1 MKTRKLICILLSV
14 VLIFGLSNSSLIF
27 ASENPSENDEMTG
40 ELLPTA
46 DNAFYAP
53 TIRQMIEV
61 NLELGNQDEE
71 FYHALANAWLH
82 SS

>member
-14 VLIFGLSNSSLIF
+14 VLIFGLSKSSFVF
-27 ASENPSENDEMTG
+27 ASDDVTEGENISD
-40 ELLPTA
+40 ELLPNP

-53 TIRQMIEV
+53 TIRQLIDV

-71 FYHALANAWLH
+71 FYP
-82 SS
+82 